1 MHLYLKELPILGN
14 ISFVVEVVT
23 KGECSEQRAQY
34 KKTNF
39 RLHIENFR
47 DAAFKTSS
55 RYTQEDS
62 KAENVARTSP
72 RVDFETR
79 K

>member
-1 MHLYLKELPILGN
+1 MDLYLKDLPILGN
-14 ISFVVEVVT
+14 ISFIVEVVT
-23 KGECSEQRAQY
+23 KGESSHQRAQY

-47 DAAFKTSS
+47 DAAFKTSP
-55 RYTQEDS
+55 RYTQE
-62 KAENVARTSP
+62 KFEAENVAGTSP
-72 RVDFETR
+72 RADVETR

>member
-1 MHLYLKELPILGN
+1 MDRYLKDLPILGD
-14 ISFVVEVVT
+14 ISFIVEVVAR
-23 KGECSEQRAQY
+23 GESSEERAQY

-47 DAAFKTSS
+47 DAAFKTPS
-55 RYTQEDS
+55 RYTQENS
-62 KAENVARTSP
+62 EVENVAGTSP
-72 RVDFETR
+72 RVEIKTR

>member
-1 MHLYLKELPILGN
+1 MDLYLKDLPVIGHIN
-14 ISFVVEVVT
+14 FIVEVVT
-23 KGECSEQRAQY
+23 KGESSEQRAQY

-62 KAENVARTSP
+62 KAENVAGTSP
-72 RVDFETR
+72 RVDVETR